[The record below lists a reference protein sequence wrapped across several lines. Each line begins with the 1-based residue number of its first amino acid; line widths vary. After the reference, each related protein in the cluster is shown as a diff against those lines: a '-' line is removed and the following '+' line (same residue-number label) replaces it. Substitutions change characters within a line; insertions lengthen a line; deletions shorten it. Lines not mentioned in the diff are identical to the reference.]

1 MRSNKKFVVLLLGS
15 ILSFVVTFIYSWLI
29 AFFPL
34 IRNRPS
40 KKMNE
45 WLIVFFLKSYIASIL
60 DTIIS
65 KKGYIVYPVNLFKI
79 FDISVLFSYL
89 LFPLSCVYYNQ
100 LTRNSGIIGA
110 SLKALFFSVP
120 MSVLEFWLE
129 RNTKLIRYK
138 KGWNI
143 ATTFAS
149 MTGTFLLVR
158 GLIALVRQANKM
170 TKNANH

>member
-1 MRSNKKFVVLLLGS
+1 
-15 ILSFVVTFIYSWLI
+15 
-29 AFFPL
+29 
-34 IRNRPS
+34 
-40 KKMNE
+40 
-45 WLIVFFLKSYIASIL
+45 
-60 DTIIS
+60 
-65 KKGYIVYPVNLFKI
+65 
-79 FDISVLFSYL
+79 
-89 LFPLSCVYYNQ
+89 
-100 LTRNSGIIGA
+100 
-110 SLKALFFSVP
+110 

-158 GLIALVRQANKM
+158 GLIALVRQANKI